1 MKQFQAVTI
10 YSSAECRPGMDAAR
24 ADGCTALSFEF
35 ASKALVDV
43 AKALFHIYDERKE
56 WAELCSLPAGRP
68 SVSRERHAY
77 KGVYLYESVHTDVF
91 SRCVNLAGSMLDP

>member
-1 MKQFQAVTI
+1 
-10 YSSAECRPGMDAAR
+10 MDAAH

-35 ASKALVDV
+35 ASKTLVDV
-43 AKALFHIYDERKE
+43 ATALFHIYDERKE
-56 WAELCSLPAGRP
+56 WAELCSLLAGRP

-91 SRCVNLAGSMLDP
+91 SRCVDLAGSMLDP